1 MKAKIFIAG
10 SGGIGQAVG
19 LIISEFNIF
28 QADIIFGDISQ
39 HAIDDAIHFVK
50 EGTAHNV
57 HISGLLMDKGGN
69 YANMEPVLDECDV
82 LLDCLPGSLAP
93 KMAALAKKCTCHYA
107 NLTEYVS
114 ETNQIKKIADEADTA
129 FVLQTGLAPGFI
141 NILACKLYEQ
151 FQEKYGND
159 MLEEMSM
166 KVGALP
172 QNAGFPHF
180 YAFTWSPIGVATEY
194 LKNAVIVDNYKQV
207 EVAALSDTEALII
220 NGDTFEDNYTS
231 GGAANLPEAF
241 SGKIKKL
248 HYKTL
253 RQPGH
258 YQWVKRQLETIPEG
272 LDKIATLEKI
282 MLDNIPS
289 LENDMVV
296 IYASVEGFDKGGRR
310 RKIEKAYKIL
320 PVIVGNRPLRAIQT
334 TTAAPMCEMAYM
346 MLNKKWK
353 GMLQQSEIPTS
364 EFLNGPF
371 VSRIYGSFEDYR

>member
-10 SGGIGQAVG
+10 AGGIGQAVA

-28 QADIIFGDISQ
+28 QADIAFGDVSQ
-39 HAIDDAIHFVK
+39 KALDDALYFVK
-50 EGTAHNV
+50 EGSSHPV
-57 HISGLLMDKGGN
+57 KLEGILMDKGGN
-69 YANMEPVLDECDV
+69 YENLVPVLNDCDV

-93 KMAALAKKCTCHYA
+93 KMAEMARTCGCHYA

-114 ETNQIKKIADEADTA
+114 ETNQIKAIADGAETS

-151 FQEKYGND
+151 FKEKYGND
-159 MLEEMSM
+159 MLEEMTM

-172 QNAGFPHF
+172 QNACHPHF

-194 LKNAVIVDNYKQV
+194 LKNAVIVDNYKQT
-207 EVAALSDTEALII
+207 EVAALSDTESLII
-220 NGDTFEDNYTS
+220 NGDRFEDNYTS

-241 SGKIKKL
+241 SGKIRKL

-272 LDKIATLEKI
+272 LNKISTLEKM
-282 MLDNIPS
+282 MLENIPS
-289 LENDMVV
+289 VENDMVV
-296 IYASVEGFDKGGRR
+296 IYASVEGFDNHGRR

-320 PVIVGNRPLRAIQT
+320 PTLVGKRPLRAIQT

-346 MLNKKWK
+346 MLSKKWK
-353 GMLQQSEIPTS
+353 GLMQQSDVPTS

-371 VSRIYGSFEDYR
+371 VSRIYGSFEEH

>member
-1 MKAKIFIAG
+1 MKATIFIAG
-10 SGGIGQAVG
+10 AGGIGQAVA
-19 LIISEFNIF
+19 LIISEYNIF

-39 HAIDDAIHFVK
+39 KAIDDAIYFVK
-50 EGTAHNV
+50 EGTSHSV
-57 HISGLLMDKGGN
+57 HVSGVLMDKNGDYDN
-69 YANMEPVLDECDV
+69 LVPVLEKSDV

-93 KMAALAKKCTCHYA
+93 KMAVLAKQCSCHYA

-114 ETNQIKKIADEADTA
+114 ETNQIKSIAEDADTA

-141 NILACKLYEQ
+141 NVLACKLYEQ
-151 FQEKYGND
+151 FREKYDND
-159 MLEEMSM
+159 MLEEMTM

-172 QNAGFPHF
+172 QNACHPHY

-194 LKNAVIVDNYKQV
+194 LKNAVIVDNYKQT
-207 EVAALSDTEALII
+207 EVAALSDTESLII
-220 NGDTFEDNYTS
+220 NGDRFEDNYTS

-289 LENDMVV
+289 VENDMVV
-296 IYASVEGFDKGGRR
+296 IYASVEGFDNSGRR
-310 RKIEKAYKIL
+310 RKIEKAYKIT
-320 PVIVGNRPLRAIQT
+320 PVVIGKRALRAIQT

-346 MLNKKWK
+346 MLSKKWK
-353 GMLQQSEIPTS
+353 GLIQQSDVPTS

-371 VSRIYGSFEDYR
+371 VARIYGSFEDH

>member
-10 SGGIGQAVG
+10 AGGIGQAVA

-28 QADIIFGDISQ
+28 QADIAFGDVSQ
-39 HAIDDAIHFVK
+39 QALDDALYFVK
-50 EGTAHNV
+50 EGSSHSV
-57 HISGLLMDKGGN
+57 KLEGFLMDKGGN
-69 YANMEPVLDECDV
+69 YENLVPVLNECDV

-93 KMAALAKKCTCHYA
+93 KMAELARTCGCHYA

-114 ETNQIKKIADEADTA
+114 ETNQIKAIADGANTS

-151 FQEKYGND
+151 FKEKYGND
-159 MLEEMSM
+159 MLEEMTM

-172 QNAGFPHF
+172 QNACHPHF

-194 LKNAVIVDNYKQV
+194 LKNAVIVDNYKQT
-207 EVAALSDTEALII
+207 EVAALSDTESLII
-220 NGDTFEDNYTS
+220 NGDRFEDNYTS

-241 SGKIKKL
+241 SGKIRKL

-272 LDKIATLEKI
+272 LNKISTLEKM
-282 MLDNIPS
+282 MLENIPS
-289 LENDMVV
+289 VENDMVV
-296 IYASVEGFDKGGRR
+296 IYASVEGFDNHGRR

-320 PVIVGNRPLRAIQT
+320 PTLVGKRPLRAIQT

-346 MLNKKWK
+346 MLSKKWK
-353 GMLQQSEIPTS
+353 GLMQQSDVPTS

-371 VSRIYGSFEDYR
+371 VSRIYGSFEEH